1 MRRSRVICVLMITL
15 LLTAC
20 GPVGEEHGPLEQALA
35 LRGEYLASEGCTAE
49 MEVTADYG
57 QRVYTY
63 TVAVTV
69 SDGRTTLR
77 VAAPEEVAGFTAHLD
92 GAQGSMEYDGAVLET
107 GELSAD
113 GLTPLSAVPAL
124 LEAARSGFIGGCT
137 REMLGERTAL
147 RVQCHDPA
155 AEPGTGRETTLWFDA
170 DSHVLLRG
178 EISLDGRRV
187 ITCEFLEFI
196 LS

>member
-1 MRRSRVICVLMITL
+1 MRRSSVVCVLMITL

-20 GPVGEEHGPLEQALA
+20 GGAGEEHGPMEQALA
-35 LRGEYLASEGCTAE
+35 IRGEYLAGQDCTARLD
-49 MEVTADYG
+49 VTADYG

-63 TVAVTV
+63 TVDVTV
-69 SDGRTTLR
+69 SDGRTTLQ
-77 VAAPEEVAGFTAHLD
+77 VVAPEEVAGVTAHLD
-92 GAQGSMEYDGAVLET
+92 GAQGSIEYDGTMLET

-124 LEAARSGFIGGCT
+124 LESARSDFIGGCT

-155 AEPGTGRETTLWFDA
+155 AQPGTGRETTLWFDA

-178 EISLDGRRV
+178 EISQDGRRV
-187 ITCEFLEFI
+187 ITCEFAEFV
-196 LS
+196 LN